1 MIPTCNT
8 PSASKS
14 LALTDLAPALRVG
27 DVVFTR
33 IGAYPFR
40 QVAAATASWTNH
52 VGIVVNVSGPE
63 PLIGESRFP
72 VSGTTTLARFIAR
85 SEGRRAAVA
94 RLAAPL
100 APDQEAA
107 IQAAAAARAGVFYD
121 TGFNLHSRRQFCS
134 RYVREVL
141 QEATA
146 TAVGEV
152 ESFDALL
159 ARQPDLGLGF
169 WKAWYFGAIP
179 WQRLTVTPASLL
191 ASPALRV
198 YFDGTLAPSARRLG
212 ARRLHA

>member
-1 MIPTCNT
+1 MESTRSQ
-8 PSASKS
+8 PSPAQPST
-14 LALTDLAPALRVG
+14 LTDLAPAVRVG
-27 DVVFTR
+27 DVVFIR

-63 PLIGESRFP
+63 PLVGESRFP
-72 VSGTTTLARFIAR
+72 FSGTTTLARFIAR
-85 SEGRRAAVA
+85 SEGRRAALA
-94 RLAAPL
+94 RLDAPITP
-100 APDQEAA
+100 AQEAA
-107 IQAAAAARAGVFYD
+107 ITTAAALRAGVFYD
-121 TGFNLHSRRQFCS
+121 TGFNLHSGRQFCS

-159 ARQPDLGLGF
+159 ARQPGLDLGF
-169 WKAWYFGAIP
+169 WKAWYFGVIP
-179 WQRLTVTPASLL
+179 WRRQTVTPASLL

-198 YFDGTLAPSARRLG
+198 YFDGTLTPSRRRQVMG
-212 ARRLHA
+212 RVQA

>member
-1 MIPTCNT
+1 MKPTCS
-8 PSASKS
+8 PPCASEP

-27 DVVFTR
+27 DVVFIR

-52 VGIVVNVSGPE
+52 VGVVVDVSGPE

-72 VSGTTTLARFIAR
+72 LSGTTTLARFIAR
-85 SEGRRAAVA
+85 SEGRRAALA
-94 RLAAPL
+94 RLQVPL
-100 APDQEAA
+100 TPHQEAA
-107 IQAAAAARAGVFYD
+107 ITAAAAARAGVFYD
-121 TGFNLHSRRQFCS
+121 TGFNLHSGRQFCS

-141 QEATA
+141 HEATA
-146 TAVGEV
+146 TEVGDV

-191 ASPALRV
+191 ASPELRV
-198 YFDGTLAPSARRLG
+198 YFDGTLAPAARR
-212 ARRLHA
+212 RRIACLQA